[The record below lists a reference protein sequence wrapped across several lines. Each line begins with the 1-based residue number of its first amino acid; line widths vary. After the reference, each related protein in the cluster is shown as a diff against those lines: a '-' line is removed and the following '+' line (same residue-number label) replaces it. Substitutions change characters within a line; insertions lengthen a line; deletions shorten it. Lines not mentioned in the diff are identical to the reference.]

1 MALNS
6 WVGCILGS
14 TVCLQQGAARVIIST
29 LLCPIWRHPG
39 LKWSHTRLF
48 LLCWVKH
55 NVHSGY
61 GQAAFILP
69 SFPLVCHHNDS
80 ESVTVHH
87 HPLTLHFFEPGSAA
101 LFVQLLASGPSI
113 TASEIPLLVPRVG
126 GREASAMCPELPA
139 GVPAAWAP
147 QQGGWF
153 VVTGAVGILP
163 APALQCS

>member
-1 MALNS
+1 MLSDKSSVVKCGTCSLSWLVQEQDPVILALKS

-14 TVCLQQGAARVIIST
+14 TVCLQQGAARVIFST

-48 LLCWVKH
+48 LLCRAKH

-61 GQAAFILP
+61 GQVLS

-101 LFVQLLASGPSI
+101 LFVKLLASGPSI
-113 TASEIPLLVPRVG
+113 TASEIPTAGSQR
-126 GREASAMCPELPA
+126 GREGDFCYVS
-139 GVPAAWAP
+139 
-147 QQGGWF
+147 
-153 VVTGAVGILP
+153 
-163 APALQCS
+163 